1 MATRDRI
8 KSCHLPTGRRRAAV
22 TVEMAITLPVM
33 FLVVFGAV
41 EFGRMNM
48 LRHTVDNAAY
58 EGARKAIVPGA
69 TAAQAEAEA
78 RRVMDTIG
86 TKGVTVTVTPPV
98 IHLDT
103 RQVNVRV
110 TVDADQNGFIANTF
124 FRGKQLTGNVT
135 MNREHL

>member
-1 MATRDRI
+1 MNQPDSITRFP
-8 KSCHLPTGRRRAAV
+8 SAASRRRGAV
-22 TVEMAITLPVM
+22 TVEMAITLPLM
-33 FLVVFGAV
+33 FLVVFASV

-48 LRHTVDNAAY
+48 MRHTVDNAAY

-78 RRVMDTIG
+78 RRIMATIG
-86 TKGVTVTVTPPV
+86 SRGVAVTVTPAT
-98 IHLDT
+98 IDLDT

-110 TVDADQNGFIANTF
+110 TVNADQNGFIANTF
-124 FRGKQLTGNVT
+124 FRGRQLTGSVT